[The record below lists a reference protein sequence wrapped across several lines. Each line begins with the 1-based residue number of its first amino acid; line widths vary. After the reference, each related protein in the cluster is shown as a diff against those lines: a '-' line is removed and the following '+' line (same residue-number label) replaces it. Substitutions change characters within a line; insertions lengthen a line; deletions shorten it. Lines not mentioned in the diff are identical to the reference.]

1 MKTIN
6 ALIAPPGAGKTTW
19 LIQHLSLNTHQH
31 SILAFPTKLLSAE
44 VQRRLTDINL
54 TYNAIDSDNVE
65 GSVTQCLE
73 ASLEQRTD
81 KIIICTHESLRL
93 IKADLLQGWNVYID
107 EIPSTWDCNTL
118 TFTDVSYKA
127 VIDGYVDT
135 ETSGNRSIKLK
146 ANCKQLIESL
156 ASKPDSTISQDARTV
171 LKSLLDSRYII
182 EVDELDAKQNRTVRV
197 VGYKDYIPVFEA
209 ADTATIMGAEIK
221 QSLLGLILKG
231 AGWSIT
237 SIEADLGFKGYGNK
251 VIIHP
256 FLQNKAYS
264 KSIALMKAGRTCQTY
279 QENCLLDAWLRKDVF
294 RIIGNKKAILV
305 AHTWCTPDLPNKHG
319 GGNSNIERIKIDNRG
334 INEYDDYSIAIC
346 LQHGNITPIESRS
359 VPTLA
364 EMLSI
369 NCTITTEDIKTAIK
383 YERFYESTLQS
394 VCRTALRSR
403 ERDDEIHLFVQDQD
417 IAEFLSKMIQDCI
430 IDNTYS
436 EIVVCQDSPSKTNR
450 ENLKQIAITLWKDGH
465 KDSYIADQLGK
476 VPRTINGWLR
486 PHKQLQA
493 MQDAQRG
500 NSDLRSL

>member
-19 LIQHLSLNTHQH
+19 LINHLSFNKHDY

-44 VQRRLTDINL
+44 VQRKLTDINL
-54 TYNAIDSDNVE
+54 TYNAIDSDNVV

-73 ASLEQRTD
+73 ASLTHRLD

-93 IKADLLQGWNVYID
+93 IRADTLQGWNVFID
-107 EIPSTWDCNTL
+107 EIPTTWDCKTL
-118 TFTDVSYKA
+118 TFTDVSYRA
-127 VIDGYVDT
+127 VIDSYVET
-135 ETSGNRSIKLK
+135 ESSDSSSIKLK

-182 EVDELDAKQNRTVRV
+182 EADGLDAKQNRTLRV
-197 VGYKDYIPVFEA
+197 IGYKDYIPVFEA
-209 ADTATIMGAEIK
+209 ADAVTIMGAEIK
-221 QSLLGLILKG
+221 QSLLGLILTG

-256 FLQNKAYS
+256 FLQNIAYS
-264 KSIALMKAGRTCQTY
+264 KSVALMKAGRTCQTY
-279 QENCLLDAWLRKDVF
+279 HQDCLIDAWLRKDVF

-305 AHTWCTPDLPNKHG
+305 AHTWCTPELPNQHE

-359 VPTLA
+359 IPTLA

-369 NCTITTEDIKTAIK
+369 NCTITTEDIRKAIK

-403 ERDDEIHLFVQDQD
+403 ERDDEILLFVQDQD
-417 IAEFLSKMIQDCI
+417 IAEFLSKMIKDCI

-436 EIVVCQDSPSKTNR
+436 EVVVKQDSPSKSNR
-450 ENLKQIAITLWKDGH
+450 DNLKQIAIKLWQDGH
-465 KDSYIADQLGK
+465 KDSDIAAQLGR
-476 VPRTINGWLR
+476 VTRTITNWLK
-486 PHKQLQA
+486 PHKQLKA
-493 MQDAQRG
+493 MQG
-500 NSDLRSL
+500 S